1 MDYQVYFIPTPI
13 GNLEDMTIRAINTLK
28 EVDLIACEDTRESK
42 KLLDFYKIN
51 KPLTSYHKFN
61 EQAKSEELI
70 NKAKE
75 GFTIGVISDQGMPGM
90 SDPGE
95 ILIKKCIKNNISY
108 TILPGPSSIL
118 TALIG
123 SGQDMTAFSFYGF
136 IGKKSKEKKELYE
149 KLKNE
154 EKTSIIFDS
163 VHNLPKTIE
172 DFKEIFPERKL
183 TIARELT
190 KKFEEY
196 RTYFIKDINPDEITL
211 KGEFV
216 LILEGKKEDE
226 SGDISNF
233 DQTILDMI
241 ADGKS
246 TKAIVKKIKNQS
258 NFSKNEIYEYVI
270 KFNKVQNEKF

>member
-1 MDYQVYFIPTPI
+1 MDYQIYFVPTPI

-28 EVDLIACEDTRESK
+28 NVDLIACEDTRESK
-42 KLLDFYKIN
+42 KLLDFYEIS

-61 EQAKSEELI
+61 EQERSEELI
-70 NKAKE
+70 KKASQ
-75 GFTIGVISDQGMPGM
+75 GMTIGIISDQGMPGM

-95 ILIKKCIKNNISY
+95 ILIKKCIENNITY

-123 SGQDMTAFSFYGF
+123 SGQDMSAFTFYGF
-136 IGKKSKEKKELYE
+136 IGKKSKEKNELYE

-154 EKTSIIFDS
+154 DKTSIIFDS

-196 RTYFIKDINPDEITL
+196 KTYAIKDIDPDQITF

-216 LILEGKKEDE
+216 LILEGKKEENQVELDYFDE
-226 SGDISNF
+226 KIRA
-233 DQTILDMI
+233 MI
-241 ADGKS
+241 DEGKS
-246 TKAIVKKIKNQS
+246 TKEIVKKIKNQS
-258 NFSKNEIYEYVI
+258 SFSKNEIYEYVI
-270 KFNKVQNEKF
+270 NFK

>member
-1 MDYQVYFIPTPI
+1 MDYQIYFVPTPI
-13 GNLEDMTIRAINTLK
+13 GNLEDMTLRAINTLK
-28 EVDLIACEDTRESK
+28 AVDLIACEDTRESK
-42 KLLDFYKIN
+42 KLLDFYEIN

-70 NKAKE
+70 KKAIE
-75 GFTIGVISDQGMPGM
+75 GVTIGVISDQGMPGM

-95 ILIKKCIKNNISY
+95 ILIKKCIENKISY

-123 SGQDMTAFSFYGF
+123 SGQDMSAFTFYGF
-136 IGKKSKEKKELYE
+136 IGKKSREKSELYE

-154 EKTSIIFDS
+154 DKTSIIFDS

-196 RTYFIKDINPDEITL
+196 QTYTIKDIDPEQITF

-216 LILEGKKEDE
+216 LILEGKKEED
-226 SGDISNF
+226 SGDLSSF
-233 DQTILDMI
+233 DEKIKEMI
-241 ADGKS
+241 KDGKA
-246 TKAIVKKIKNQS
+246 TKEIVKEIKRVS
-258 NFSKNEIYEYVI
+258 PFSKNEIYEYVI
-270 KFNKVQNEKF
+270 NFNKE

>member
-1 MDYQVYFIPTPI
+1 MDYQIYFVPTPI
-13 GNLEDMTIRAINTLK
+13 GNLEDMTLRAIKTLK

-42 KLLDFYKIN
+42 KLLNFYEID

-61 EQAKSEELI
+61 EQAKGEELI
-70 NKAKE
+70 KKASE
-75 GFTIGVISDQGMPGM
+75 GMTIGVISDQGMPGM

-95 ILIKKCIKNNISY
+95 ILIKKCIENNISY

-123 SGQDMTAFSFYGF
+123 SGQDMSAFSFYGF
-136 IGKKSKEKKELYE
+136 IGKKTKEKKDFYE

-172 DFKEIFPERKL
+172 DFKEIFPERRL

-196 RTYFIKDINPDEITL
+196 KTYTIKDINPEEITF

-226 SGDISNF
+226 SVDISSF
-233 DQTILDMI
+233 DEKIKQMI
-241 ADGKS
+241 DEGRS
-246 TKAIVKKIKNQS
+246 TKEIVKIIKKES
-258 NFSKNEIYEYVI
+258 SFSKNEIYEYI
-270 KFNKVQNEKF
+270 INFSKDNI

>member
-1 MDYQVYFIPTPI
+1 MDYQIYFVPTPI
-13 GNLEDMTIRAINTLK
+13 GNLEDITLRAIKTLK

-42 KLLDFYKIN
+42 KLLNFYEID

-61 EQAKSEELI
+61 EQAKGEELI
-70 NKAKE
+70 KKASE
-75 GFTIGVISDQGMPGM
+75 GMTIGVISDQGMPGM

-95 ILIKKCIKNNISY
+95 ILIKKCIENNISY

-123 SGQDMTAFSFYGF
+123 SGQDMSAFSFYGF
-136 IGKKSKEKKELYE
+136 IGKKTKEKKEFYE

-154 EKTSIIFDS
+154 DKTSIIFDS

-172 DFKEIFPERKL
+172 DFKEIFPERRL

-196 RTYFIKDINPDEITL
+196 KTYIIKDINPEEITF

-216 LILEGKKEDE
+216 LILEGKKEEE
-226 SGDISNF
+226 SDDISSF
-233 DQTILDMI
+233 DEKIKQMI
-241 ADGKS
+241 EEGKS
-246 TKAIVKKIKNQS
+246 TKEIVKIIRKES
-258 NFSKNEIYEYVI
+258 SFSKNEIYEYVI
-270 KFNKVQNEKF
+270 NFNEN

>member
-1 MDYQVYFIPTPI
+1 MDYQIYFIPTPI
-13 GNLEDMTIRAINTLK
+13 GNLEDMTIRAINTRK
-28 EVDLIACEDTRESK
+28 AVDLIACEDTRESK
-42 KLLDFYKIN
+42 KLLDFYEIN

-70 NKAKE
+70 KKASE
-75 GFTIGVISDQGMPGM
+75 GVTIGVISDQGMPGM

-95 ILIKKCIKNNISY
+95 ILIKKCLENNISY

-123 SGQDMTAFSFYGF
+123 SGQDMNQFVFYGF
-136 IGKKSKEKKELYE
+136 IGKKSKEKKDLYE

-154 EKTSIIFDS
+154 DKTSIIFDS

-172 DFKEIFPERKL
+172 DFKELFPERKL

-196 RTYFIKDINPDEITL
+196 KTYTIKDIDPEEITF

-216 LILEGKKEDE
+216 LILEGKKKEKSD
-226 SGDISNF
+226 DISTF
-233 DQTILDMI
+233 DEKIRQMI
-241 ADGKS
+241 NDGKS
-246 TKAIVKKIKNQS
+246 TKEIVKKIKKES
-258 NFSKNEIYEYVI
+258 RFSKNEIYEHVLNF
-270 KFNKVQNEKF
+270 K

>member
-1 MDYQVYFIPTPI
+1 MDYKIYFIPTPI
-13 GNLEDMTIRAINTLK
+13 GNLEDITLRAIKTLK
-28 EVDLIACEDTRESK
+28 AVDLIACEDTRESK
-42 KLLDFYKIN
+42 KLLDFYEIS

-70 NKAKE
+70 KKAGE
-75 GFTIGVISDQGMPGM
+75 GLTIGVISDQGMPGM

-95 ILIKKCIKNNISY
+95 ILIEKCIENNISY
-108 TILPGPSSIL
+108 TVLPGPSSIL

-149 KLKNE
+149 KLKDE
-154 EKTSIIFDS
+154 DKTSIIFDS
-163 VHNLPKTIE
+163 VHNLPQTIE

-196 RTYFIKDINPDEITL
+196 KTYLIKDINPDEITF

-216 LILEGKKEDE
+216 LILEGKKEEELDDLSSFDE
-226 SGDISNF
+226 KIR
-233 DQTILDMI
+233 QMI
-241 ADGKS
+241 DEGKS
-246 TKAIVKKIKNQS
+246 TKDIVKSIKKES
-258 NFSKNEIYEYVI
+258 GFSKNEIYEYVI
-270 KFNKVQNEKF
+270 NFK

>member
-1 MDYQVYFIPTPI
+1 MDYQIYFVPTPI

-42 KLLDFYKIN
+42 KLLNFYEID

-61 EQAKSEELI
+61 EQAKSDELI
-70 NKAKE
+70 KKAID
-75 GFTIGVISDQGMPGM
+75 GITIGVISDQGMLGM

-95 ILIKKCIKNNISY
+95 ILIKKCIDNNISY

-123 SGQDMTAFSFYGF
+123 SGQDMSAFTFYGF
-136 IGKKSKEKKELYE
+136 IGKKSKEKSELYE

-154 EKTSIIFDS
+154 DKTSIIFDS
-163 VHNLPKTIE
+163 VHNLAKTIE

-196 RTYFIKDINPDEITL
+196 KTYTIKDIDPEAITF

-216 LILEGKKEDE
+216 LILEGKKDE
-226 SGDISNF
+226 ESDDLTIF
-233 DQTILDMI
+233 DKKIRQMLEE
-241 ADGKS
+241 GKS
-246 TKAIVKKIKNQS
+246 TKEIVKKIRKES
-258 NFSKNEIYEYVI
+258 SFSKNEIYEYVI
-270 KFNKVQNEKF
+270 NFDKE

>member
-1 MDYQVYFIPTPI
+1 MDYQIYFVPTPI
-13 GNLEDMTIRAINTLK
+13 GNLEDMTLRAIKTLK

-42 KLLDFYKIN
+42 KLLNFYEID

-61 EQAKSEELI
+61 EQAKGEELI
-70 NKAKE
+70 KKANE
-75 GFTIGVISDQGMPGM
+75 GMTIGVISDQGMPGM

-95 ILIKKCIKNNISY
+95 ILIKKCIENNISY

-123 SGQDMTAFSFYGF
+123 SGQDMSAFSFYGF
-136 IGKKSKEKKELYE
+136 VGKKTKEKKEFYE

-154 EKTSIIFDS
+154 DKTSIIFDS

-172 DFKEIFPERKL
+172 DFKEIFPERRL

-196 RTYFIKDINPDEITL
+196 KTYTIKDIDPEEITF

-216 LILEGKKEDE
+216 LILEGKKEEE
-226 SGDISNF
+226 SDDISSF
-233 DQTILDMI
+233 DEKIKQMI
-241 ADGKS
+241 EEGKS
-246 TKAIVKKIKNQS
+246 TKEIVKIIRKKS
-258 NFSKNEIYEYVI
+258 SFSKNEIYEYVI
-270 KFNKVQNEKF
+270 NFNED